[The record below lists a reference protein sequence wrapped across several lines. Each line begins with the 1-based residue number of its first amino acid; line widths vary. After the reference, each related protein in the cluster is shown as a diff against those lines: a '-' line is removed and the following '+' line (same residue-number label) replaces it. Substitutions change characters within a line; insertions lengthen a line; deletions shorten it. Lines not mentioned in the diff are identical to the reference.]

1 MKCVGRF
8 APLCGLVFRFNLVEI
23 SSIVVDASIVLPDVA
38 YYLMEEYRRRLTT
51 IVAFG
56 SSWSNSDCES
66 VPRSVSFMIP
76 LSFNVVV
83 CSGVIPEK
91 VLSM

>member
-8 APLCGLVFRFNLVEI
+8 APFSGLVFRFNLVEI

-38 YYLMEEYRRRLTT
+38 YYLMEYRQRLTT

-56 SSWSNSDCES
+56 SSWSKSDCSEIS
-66 VPRSVSFMIP
+66 VIYDPI
-76 LSFNVVV
+76 VV
-83 CSGVIPEK
+83 
-91 VLSM
+91 